1 MMAETLF
8 SLALTI
14 KRNPSGQ
21 MLGQR
26 QVNEKKAG
34 PYVWTTYQEV
44 YDAAIHVG
52 SAIRS
57 HGVNPACD
65 SHAITY
71 VPLYDTLVASANAVE
86 FIINRAEVSI
96 AFVQE
101 NKIPAIIS
109 ILPNCSMH
117 LKIIVSFTN
126 VSATQKKEAEEL
138 GESCFLWEEFLQLGN
153 SDSELRPKQ
162 RTAVCTIM
170 YTSGTTGEP
179 KGVIVTNAAL
189 MSEELSIDV
198 YFS

>member
-1 MMAETLF
+1 MCGLH
-8 SLALTI
+8 I
-14 KRNPSGQ
+14 KRCMMQPFVWVQPS
-21 MLGQR
+21 
-26 QVNEKKAG
+26 
-34 PYVWTTYQEV
+34 
-44 YDAAIHVG
+44 G

-71 VPLYDTLVASANAVE
+71 VPLHDTLVE

-109 ILPNCSMH
+109 ILPNCSTH

-126 VSATQKKEAEEL
+126 VSGTQKKEAEEL
-138 GESCFLWEEFLQLGN
+138 GVSCFLWEEFLQLGN

-162 RTAVCTIM
+162 RTAVRTIM

-189 MSEELSIDV
+189 MSEELSIDI